1 MGNKTAS
8 TASCDRMIITV
19 HLPDETVTID
29 RMQLTVNATS
39 IDLQSPVYR
48 LRLPLPHSIDPDA
61 GSAQYDPDLRRLTLS
76 LKMVREF
83 DYVNF

>member
-1 MGNKTAS
+1 MGNKTGA

-29 RMQLTVNATS
+29 RMQLTVDVSS

-48 LRLPLPHSIDPDA
+48 LRLPLPQPIDPDA

-76 LKMVREF
+76 LKMVR
-83 DYVNF
+83 DYDFVNF

>member
-1 MGNKTAS
+1 MGNKTGS
-8 TASCDRMIITV
+8 TASCDRMIVTV
-19 HLPDETVTID
+19 DMPNETVTID
-29 RMQLTVNATS
+29 RMQLAVNVDA

-48 LRLPLPHSIDPDA
+48 LRLPLPQRIDPDA

>member
-1 MGNKTAS
+1 MGNKTGATS
-8 TASCDRMIITV
+8 SCDQMVVTV
-19 HLPDETVTID
+19 YLPEETVSID
-29 RMQLTVNATS
+29 RMQLAVDAES

-48 LRLPLPHSIDPDA
+48 LRLPLPHRIDPDA
-61 GSAQYDPDLRRLTLS
+61 GKAQYDPELRRLTLR